1 MLSRWSTTPSGIADL
16 TVGFK
21 LGTTVRMF
29 VGAEEGPSLDVVDGM
44 SVGAEEGP
52 SLDVVDGMFV
62 GAEEGTK
69 LGVTEGLLVG
79 LEKGAEVG
87 LSVTTNISERRTPA
101 AKQLLI
107 ASRLAEDS
115 KTNAVPA
122 QDHVTGLTKR
132 RQPSFPFSP
141 TGALP

>member
-1 MLSRWSTTPSGIADL
+1 VLSRWSTTPSGIADL

-44 SVGAEEGP
+44 
-52 SLDVVDGMFV
+52 FV
-62 GAEEGTK
+62 GTEEGTK

-122 QDHVTGLTKR
+122 QDHVPGLTKR

>member
-44 SVGAEEGP
+44 S
-52 SLDVVDGMFV
+52 V

>member
-1 MLSRWSTTPSGIADL
+1 MLSRSSTTPSGIADL

-44 SVGAEEGP
+44 
-52 SLDVVDGMFV
+52 FV
-62 GAEEGTK
+62 GTEEGTK

-132 RQPSFPFSP
+132 TQPSFPFSP

>member
-29 VGAEEGPSLDVVDGM
+29 VGAEEGPSLDVV
-44 SVGAEEGP
+44 
-52 SLDVVDGMFV
+52 VVDGMSV

-79 LEKGAEVG
+79 LEKEKGAEVG

>member
-1 MLSRWSTTPSGIADL
+1 MQGVLSRWSTTPSGIADL

-29 VGAEEGPSLDVVDGM
+29 
-44 SVGAEEGP
+44 VGAEEGP

>member
-1 MLSRWSTTPSGIADL
+1 
-16 TVGFK
+16 
-21 LGTTVRMF
+21 MF

-44 SVGAEEGP
+44 S
-52 SLDVVDGMFV
+52 V

-115 KTNAVPA
+115 KTNAVEF
-122 QDHVTGLTKR
+122 TGD
-132 RQPSFPFSP
+132 PSSRKCSSLLEPYVLLYFLHAVYV
-141 TGALP
+141 G